1 MDAAD
6 RLRLQKNWTYLLDSL
21 NCEDVVPYLIQDLV
35 FDIDTVE
42 EIEAAD
48 TRKAKARRLLTK
60 LMQRGPTAY
69 DAFRKALR
77 ENEVYEHLLD
87 RLDATNVDL
96 SSISSQTDNN
106 CDRADIG
113 ITPLDD
119 DSTSDPSALRSETIM
134 TSHGQAA
141 SSEHAMQP
149 PSSTSTSPSSSNFRI
164 AGNHN
169 FVIVGSSHTQVYY
182 H

>member
-1 MDAAD
+1 MDVAD

-96 SSISSQTDNN
+96 STISSQTDNN

-119 DSTSDPSALRSETIM
+119 DSTSNPSALRSEPIM

-141 SSEHAMQP
+141 SSEPAMQP
-149 PSSTSTSPSSSNFRI
+149 PSSTPPSSSNFRI

-169 FVIVGSSHTQVYY
+169 FVIVGSSNTQVYY